1 MYTQEELLKMTV
13 AQLRKYAKEQGIG
26 LQTNMPKATIIE
38 TILNNQPERDEAA
51 SVVSNASRPIR
62 QALII
67 SDNSDDIPVMTVH
80 STAPKMPTP
89 PPKAPVEK
97 PPTDTSKANKPEFS
111 LKGARAWHNPRPFVP
126 QQSSANSS
134 KFVPPGAQTIKTAYG
149 TEDGIARPAP
159 TFSRFGP
166 DAGTSGTTAT
176 QRVYRPAPIS
186 RSLGTRLSAQESPLP
201 DPSPASSTPVYS
213 NESGHSSYIRRTEGN
228 LSIPDMLAAGD
239 IEDGAGVLDITDDGH
254 GFLHVNNCL
263 PSGDDIYISN
273 AQIRRFLLQ
282 DGDYVE
288 GKVRPQQNMDR
299 SRAMLYITSVNGQ
312 EIDERKIPADFNSLT
327 AQYPIKRLKLANRE
341 HPHLFLRMIELFTPI
356 GFGQRALVEIPTH
369 FDTVNF
375 IKQIDASVSD
385 RHEDLTSIIVLAGE
399 KPEEVPELK
408 EQVNSDVYFAT
419 FDTPVKNTIRVGEMA
434 AERAKRLAEA
444 GKDVLIIIKDIVAL
458 SRAYLASAGIQETS
472 YSALHPLKQLLGTA
486 RSFKDGG
493 SVTIVSFIKIG
504 NSKTAKKVFDEVFPL
519 LNSYVLLD
527 SSLHEK
533 GFSLPFN
540 LEKSFTLRSETLLT
554 DGENDLMQ
562 KLLPIISTKSNED
575 ALSFVLSMMEKTDTN
590 RELISRFDSLAH
602 K

>member
-1 MYTQEELLKMTV
+1 MNTQEELMEMTV

-38 TILNNQPERDEAA
+38 TILSNQPERDEAA
-51 SVVSNASRPIR
+51 SIVSKASRPIR

-80 STAPKMPTP
+80 DSTPKAPAA
-89 PPKAPVEK
+89 PPKATVEK
-97 PPTDTSKANKPEFS
+97 PSTDTSKSNKPAFS

-126 QQSSANSS
+126 QQSTSSS

-149 TEDGIARPAP
+149 AEDGIARPAP

-166 DAGTSGTTAT
+166 DAGSLSSTPT

-186 RSLGTRLSAQESPLP
+186 SNLGTRLGKQESTLP
-201 DPSPASSTPVYS
+201 DPSPTYSAPVYS
-213 NESGHSSYIRRTEGN
+213 SESGHSSYIRKNEGN

-239 IEDGAGVLDITDDGH
+239 IEDGAGVLDITSEGH

-263 PSGDDIYISN
+263 PGGDDIYVSN

-312 EIDERKIPADFNSLT
+312 EIDDRKIPADFNSLT
-327 AQYPIKRLKLANRE
+327 AQYPVKRIKLANRE
-341 HPHLFLRMIELFTPI
+341 HPHHFLRMIELFTPI
-356 GFGQRALVEIPTH
+356 GFGQRALIEIPAN
-369 FDTVNF
+369 FDAVNF
-375 IKQIDASVSD
+375 IKQIDTSITD

-408 EQVNSDVYFAT
+408 EQVNSDVYYAT

-472 YSALHPLKQLLGTA
+472 YSALQPLKQLLGTA

-493 SVTIVSFIKIG
+493 SVTIVSFIKVT

-519 LNSYVLLD
+519 LNSYILLD
-527 SSLHEK
+527 SNLYEK
-533 GFSLPFN
+533 GFNLPFN

-554 DGENDLMQ
+554 EGENELMQ
-562 KLLPIISTKSNED
+562 KLLPIISTKNNEE
-575 ALSFVLSMMEKTDTN
+575 ALSFVLSLMDKTDTN
-590 RELISRFDSLAH
+590 RELISRFDNLLH
-602 K
+602 Q